1 MIDSKQERIQLQ
13 KSMIKLLS
21 VADVVSLTNAF
32 FGFLAILI
40 LVSKIIPSEEL
51 RIRLSF
57 SFILIAIL
65 IDGLDGIVARK
76 IRKSE
81 LGDHMEAL
89 ADMTSLGIAP
99 SFFIYNIYSSSVS
112 YCVYYHSYLIIGII
126 LFFIMNIIRL
136 ASFHKL
142 KEKDYFIGLPASAS
156 TIILITLTFL
166 EVEFLYILLVII
178 IISFALVSN
187 IHFLKTG
194 YKINAVAAVLIILTL
209 IFGKNYS
216 GITIIVLLLAI
227 AAYVIIGPIYLWKN
241 KKKEYRK

>member
-1 MIDSKQERIQLQ
+1 MIESKQERIQLQ

-21 VADVVSLTNAF
+21 AADVVSLTNAF

-40 LVSKIIPSEEL
+40 LFSNIIPSEDF
-51 RIRLSF
+51 RIRLSL

-81 LGDHMEAL
+81 LGDYMEAL

-112 YCVYYHSYLIIGII
+112 YCVYYHSYLIIAIL
-126 LFFIMNIIRL
+126 LFFMMNIIRL
-136 ASFHKL
+136 TSFHSMKS
-142 KEKDYFIGLPASAS
+142 KDFFIGLPASAS
-156 TIILITLTFL
+156 TIILLTLSFL
-166 EVEFLYILLVII
+166 EIEFLYILLVIV
-178 IISFALVSN
+178 IISFALVSK
-187 IHFLKTG
+187 IHFPKPG
-194 YKINAVAAVLIILTL
+194 YKINAMAAILIILTL

-216 GITIIVLLLAI
+216 GIAAIVLLLAI
-227 AAYVIIGPIYLWKN
+227 ALYVIIGSIYIWKI
-241 KKKEYRK
+241 KT